1 MLELLFSESGIV
13 TGSLR
18 EAAVEGL
25 RSWRGEGARLMEA
38 LWIVDASSMAGEE
51 DIVRFAWGGE

>member
-51 DIVRFAWGGE
+51 DIVRFA